1 MNNMKRMREK
11 EKLLTYEEVKE
22 MFDCDPEKGILI
34 WKNSLIKTLNGT
46 AAGWINKSTGYARVQ
61 INGTY
66 HQIHRIVWLFMTG
79 KWPENQID
87 HINGIRNDNRFC
99 NLREATPSQNQ
110 ANKST
115 SVNNVSGYKGVHKNG
130 KKWRAQIEVNRKK
143 IHLGYY
149 DTPEEAHTV
158 YVAKA
163 KELFG
168 DYAKV

>member
-1 MNNMKRMREK
+1 MNNMERMREK

-22 MFDCDPEKGILI
+22 IFDCDPEKGILI
-34 WKNSLIKTLNGT
+34 WKNCSSIRPLNGT
-46 AAGWINKSTGYARVQ
+46 IAGWINKSSGYVMVKVKGKHYSSHRV
-61 INGTY
+61 I
-66 HQIHRIVWLFMTG
+66 WLWITG

-87 HINGIRNDNRFC
+87 HINGIRNDNRFY
-99 NLREATPSQNQ
+99 NLREATQSQNS
-110 ANKST
+110 ANSSKRNSI
-115 SVNNVSGYKGVHKNG
+115 GYKGVCKRFN
-130 KKWRAQIEVNRKK
+130 KWESQIKIDGKK

-149 DTPEEAHTV
+149 DTPEEAHAT

>member
-1 MNNMKRMREK
+1 MNNMERMREK

-34 WKNSLIKTLNGT
+34 WKTRPVNSKYLIGT
-46 AAGWINKSTGYARVQ
+46 IAGWINKSSGYVMVKIKRKD
-61 INGTY
+61 Y
-66 HQIHRIVWLFMTG
+66 RSHRIIWFLMTG

-99 NLREATPSQNQ
+99 NLREATSSQNN
-110 ANKST
+110 ANSSKRNST
-115 SVNNVSGYKGVHKNG
+115 GYRGVHKDG
-130 KKWRAQIEVNRKK
+130 KKWRAQIRMNKK
-143 IHLGYY
+143 NIHLGLY

-168 DYAKV
+168 EYAKV

>member
-1 MNNMKRMREK
+1 MNNMERMREK

-34 WKNSLIKTLNGT
+34 WKNCSSIRPLNGT
-46 AAGWINKSTGYARVQ
+46 IAGNLQSSGYVVVQ
-61 INGTY
+61 IKAKDYRY
-66 HQIHRIVWLFMTG
+66 HRVIWLLVTG

-99 NLREATPSQNQ
+99 NLREATQSQNG
-110 ANKST
+110 ANTLSR
-115 SVNNVSGYKGVHKNG
+115 SNSSGYKGVTKTR
-130 KKWRAQIEVNRKK
+130 KKWVARISLNNKRMT
-143 IHLGYY
+143 IGRYN
-149 DTPEEAHTV
+149 TPEEAHAA

-168 DYAKV
+168 EYAKV